1 MTAYIVR
8 RLLFLVVICFGV
20 TVLTFFISHVIP
32 GDPARLVAG
41 PGADKTQILAIR
53 KKFGLDQPMVNQ
65 YVKYIDNLAHGDLG
79 TSIVSREPVA
89 TALSRRIPATLELVL
104 TSFILYLIVGL
115 ALAVVAATS
124 RLRSVDVSIRLFST
138 ASFAIPAFVLALWLQ
153 LVFYYHLGWLPSSA
167 RLDAV
172 TDPPGKITGFYLIDS
187 LLHGQWST
195 FVEAA
200 RHLVLPVA
208 ALTFGLLAIAVRLT
222 RATLLSE
229 LDKDYVKMARL
240 KGLSSWA
247 IIRHHVL
254 RNALVPSLALYGI
267 QFGYLIGGTVV
278 VETIFSWPGLGAYAF
293 DSVAALD
300 YAPVLGV
307 TLVATAIFVFV
318 NFVIDLLYPIVD
330 PRIRLWGQ
338 AA

>member
-1 MTAYIVR
+1 VIGYVAR
-8 RLLFLVVICFGV
+8 RLAFLVVICFGV
-20 TVLTFFISHVIP
+20 TIMTFLISHVIP

-41 PGADKTQILAIR
+41 PGADKAQILAIR
-53 KKFGLDQPMVNQ
+53 SHFGLDDPLLNQ
-65 YVKYIDNLAHGDLG
+65 YTLYLDNLVHGDLG

-89 TALSRRIPATLELVL
+89 TALNRRIPATLELVMV
-104 TSFILYLIVGL
+104 SFVLYLVVGL
-115 ALAVVAATS
+115 ALAVLAATT
-124 RLRSVDVSIRLFST
+124 RLRSVDVGIRLVST

-153 LVFYYHLGWLPSSA
+153 LVFYYHFGWLPSSG
-167 RLDAV
+167 RLGAI
-172 TDPPGKITGFYLIDS
+172 TTPPGKITGFYLVDS
-187 LLHGQWST
+187 LLRGQWST

-200 RHLVLPVA
+200 RHLALPVA

-240 KGLSSWA
+240 KGLSQWA
-247 IIRHHVL
+247 IIQRHVL

-300 YAPVLGV
+300 YAPVMGV

-318 NFVIDLLYPIVD
+318 NFVIDLLYPIID

-338 AA
+338 RA